1 MDATRTSLATRVLRW
16 VDTDAT
22 ADGGEPATADWVRKA
37 PFVVLHLSCLL
48 VLVVGWSPV
57 AVAIA
62 VGLYLV
68 RMFAIT
74 AFYHRYFSHRAF
86 KTSRAVQFLGALVGV
101 ASIQRGP
108 LWWAAHHR
116 AHHRHSDTES
126 DLHSPVQTGFLHS
139 HMGWIFEGKNFR
151 TRTELVKDWVRF
163 PELRLLDRFDLVV
176 PLLAIPVLYGLGAFL
191 AATWP
196 QLGTSGMQVLVWGFS
211 VSTVVLYHMTFTI
224 NSLAHRWGSRRFE
237 TKDDSRNNGL
247 LALVTL
253 GEGWHNNHHHHQA
266 SARQGFR
273 WWEVDATYYAL
284 KAMSWVGLV
293 WDLKP
298 VPARVMER
306 ARAADAG
313 REGAR

>member
-313 REGAR
+313 REGTR

>member
-1 MDATRTSLATRVLRW
+1 MEGARTS
-16 VDTDAT
+16 
-22 ADGGEPATADWVRKA
+22 RKA
-37 PFVVLHLSCLL
+37 PFVALHLSCLL

-62 VGLYLV
+62 AALYLV

-86 KTSRAVQFLGALVGV
+86 KTSRVVQFLGALVGV

-116 AHHRHSDTES
+116 AHHRHSDTGE
-126 DLHSPVQTGFLHS
+126 DLHSPAQDGFLHS

-151 TRTELVKDWVRF
+151 TRTELVRDLARF

-176 PLLAIPVLYGLGAFL
+176 PLLAIPALYGLGAWL

-196 QLGTSGMQVLVWGFS
+196 SLGTSGMQVLVWGFS

-224 NSLAHRWGSRRFE
+224 NSLAHRWGTRRFE
-237 TKDDSRNNGL
+237 TRDDSRNNAL

-253 GEGWHNNHHHHQA
+253 GEGWHNNHHHYQA

-273 WWEVDATYYAL
+273 WWEFDPTYYVL
-284 KAMSWVGLV
+284 KALSWVGLV
-293 WDLKP
+293 WDIKP
-298 VPARVMER
+298 VPARVM
-306 ARAADAG
+306 ARAKG
-313 REGAR
+313 RAQGPAAVHGEVIR